1 MHFPKIPRWQ
11 RIIQSLATTEVISS
25 GFLTKYLHRM
35 DTAVLNLSQ
44 GRKSLTTM
52 LTGLPVV
59 VLSTIGART
68 GKTRTLPLAGIPDED
83 KIILIA
89 TSYGSPS
96 HPAWY
101 YNLLANPEIELRQ
114 NNHKGKYIARIAEPK
129 ERQDYWQLAVHYY
142 PGYLSYEKRCN
153 GREIPIF
160 VLEPA
165 G

>member
-1 MHFPKIPRWQ
+1 M
-11 RIIQSLATTEVISS
+11 TETISS
-25 GFLTKYLHRM
+25 AFLTKYLHRL
-35 DTAVLNLSQ
+35 DTPVLNLSR

-59 VLSTIGART
+59 VISTTGARS
-68 GKTRTLPLAGIPDED
+68 GKTRSLPLAGIPDED

-89 TSYGSPS
+89 TWYGNAN

-101 YNLLANPEIELRQ
+101 YNLRANPEVELSK
-114 NNHKGKYIARIAEPK
+114 NGIKSKYIARIAEPE

-153 GREIPIF
+153 EREIPIF
-160 VLEPA
+160 VLEPV